1 MRPWYSQHRVMCTVT
16 ILALASAICGAS
28 PQEGRV
34 QRPLPQQQPQQQAQ
48 PRSQPSEGRATRP
61 APSPSTDQ
69 GSAATPRAQAQEDRR
84 TRQASEGR
92 SAHQDPSRRV
102 LEQPRPTGGMK
113 LAGVQVIGGTR
124 LVIPPAWKR
133 CGVLPDRG
141 YWQHRDL
148 MAEIQW
154 LSRRGFIP
162 VTALGDGVDS
172 LTDFAQTPAGWRAY
186 GLAVPAGGT
195 VQVEVQHE
203 KLGWFRLML
212 VDKWGT
218 PGPGMLQAAIA
229 HQPVLVTY
237 TNPGK
242 EATAVYVIV
251 DDPAWWSDAKYPYTL
266 MVRRDWDP
274 ASVDLGQV
282 KMVAGLWGA
291 TPSVSAEFRG
301 RSLTGPAVFPR

>member
-1 MRPWYSQHRVMCTVT
+1 MQTTGMQHRVMSVVM

-34 QRPLPQQQPQQQAQ
+34 QRPQPQPARDA
-48 PRSQPSEGRATRP
+48 PPAPPPASAAPTRSMGTEGRVGHPRP
-61 APSPSTDQ
+61 AQRTVDQ
-69 GSAATPRAQAQEDRR
+69 R
-84 TRQASEGR
+84 
-92 SAHQDPSRRV
+92 
-102 LEQPRPTGGMK
+102 RPTGGIR
-113 LAGVQVIGGTR
+113 LSNVGLIGGTQV
-124 LVIPPAWKR
+124 VIPPAWKR
-133 CGVLPDRG
+133 CGVLPDMG
-141 YWQHRDL
+141 YWRRRDL

-162 VTALGDGVDS
+162 VTPLGDGVDS
-172 LTDFAQTPAGWRAY
+172 LTDFVQTPAGWRAY

-203 KLGWFRLML
+203 KLGWFRLMM

-237 TNPGK
+237 KNPGK
-242 EATAVYVIV
+242 EATSVYVIV

-266 MVRRDWDP
+266 MVRRDWNP
-274 ASVDLGQV
+274 SSVDLTQV
-282 KMVAGLWGA
+282 KMVVGLWGA

-301 RSLTGPAVFPR
+301 RSLSGPAVFPH